1 MALSSCKDVMSE
13 CFLQLGK
20 PAGKAAQLF
29 PSFLTFEHERTAVT
43 LMRVWTNLTLTC
55 VKRGA

>member
-43 LMRVWTNLTLTC
+43 LMRVWTNLTC